1 MDRVGQI
8 MTNPLYK
15 DTMEKI
21 RNCEKGRIFCLHGLQ
36 HCLDVA
42 RIAFIINLEE
52 EMHIRKDLI
61 YGAALLHDIG
71 RASEY
76 KDGIPHEE
84 AGYRLAQEILKQT
97 DYDLEEQQEILEAVH
112 FHRRIPDAQVQ
123 GTLSGLI
130 KKADKLSRL
139 CFDCQAE
146 EECFWPDSKKNK
158 TILV

>member
-76 KDGIPHEE
+76 RDGIPHEE
-84 AGYRLAQEILKQT
+84 AGYMLAQEILKLT
-97 DYDLEEQQEILEAVH
+97 DYDPQEQQEILKAVH
-112 FHRRIPDAQVQ
+112 DHRGMPEAQIP